1 MGLLQ
6 HFDSVLLLVWHRR
19 PSERHAAVY
28 LITKVFLHVDV
39 VEGTTREYEKGIG
52 KAEKVG

>member
-19 PSERHAAVY
+19 PSKRHAAVY